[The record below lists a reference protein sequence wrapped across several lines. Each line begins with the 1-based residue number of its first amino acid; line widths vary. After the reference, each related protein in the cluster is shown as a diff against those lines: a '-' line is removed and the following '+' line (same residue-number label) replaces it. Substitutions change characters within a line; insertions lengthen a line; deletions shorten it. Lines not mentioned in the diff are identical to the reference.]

1 MITPTCYWFTDD
13 RMTVILGDKPSLDA
27 DFTIHTSIK
36 ANTPIKQPV
45 SSIDFEKMGYQY
57 LSDIRDDVNAIK
69 IISEY
74 AKKKFN

>member
-13 RMTVILGDKPSLDA
+13 SMTVILGDKPSLDA

-45 SSIDFEKMGYQY
+45 SNIDFEKMGYQY
-57 LSDIRDDVNAIK
+57 LSDIQGDLNAIK

-74 AKKKFN
+74 AKRKFN